1 MFGRLKH
8 ISFLLALA
16 LGLSFALPAAAQTSA
31 DEGYRAVIEPLSAA
45 QFAEK
50 NSSDSEGARIAKMLE
65 KSAEEVVCGRSDNVC
80 TKDQICLKATGWG
93 SPYAGSYRM
102 GEKGFCVPKG
112 EHIEFWS
119 TPVTSYGKIIRVDRY
134 GSIKPEHIAF
144 AKKNGIPTYEINRY
158 DNMYHGLPSGKVEA
172 APFSL
177 EIETTSWF
185 ETKKSGIFSKVRLS
199 NDECFTTTS
208 GKKVCAII
216 RDSDAVL
223 VYAGDDNNKAFNGCE
238 VLPVKLY
245 NMQGCF
251 FCPLARLIFD
261 TSNEMTKKS
270 FGYFAGGFIAILVV
284 MFAIWLA
291 LAALQQVF
299 SMTKQDAPKFLSAI
313 VRQGF
318 KFLLAGLLLANSN
331 TLFEYFIVPVLEGGL
346 AMGQAI
352 QTEGVGL
359 RDDYKP
365 LQSQTSADYFNL
377 TQTSEVVLV
386 NGKETTINKG
396 LYQKIDEYLANLQG
410 RIAYMQAVGTTLFC
424 VGGHEAITL
433 KLEKFKSGLSMMFLG
448 AILTVFG
455 FLLTI
460 SFGFYFLDAI
470 LQLAILGVMMPFMIA
485 GWPFKIT
492 AQYAST
498 GFKMLLNTFFVMF
511 FTGFV
516 VSVSITLVDQAI
528 SQTAAIEKAAQG
540 AFGLVGFV
548 EAFNEQDIERVRELT
563 DLGSSDFLLL
573 IFACL
578 FGFKFVGQVTPLAGK
593 LASGGLKPLAGKIGT
608 MAASATKGMA
618 TKVTAPVRQGF
629 EKETGG
635 VMGIAAG
642 TAGGIARAAG
652 SVAGAV
658 GKGLSKGGEALSQ
671 KGKVGKAAGWV
682 VNKAGQVASGLGK
695 GASGVGNIGKKV
707 QQAYK
712 DEANRPKK

>member
-8 ISFLLALA
+8 ISFLLTLA
-16 LGLSFALPAAAQTSA
+16 LGLSFVLPAAAQTSA
-31 DEGYRAVIEPLSAA
+31 DEGYQKLITSQTASEFASTHGGSQYADTLTENAA
-45 QFAEK
+45 
-50 NSSDSEGARIAKMLE
+50 G
-65 KSAEEVVCGRSDNVC
+65 G
-80 TKDQICLKATGWG
+80 
-93 SPYAGSYRM
+93 
-102 GEKGFCVPKG
+102 
-112 EHIEFWS
+112 
-119 TPVTSYGKIIRVDRY
+119 GKIICGDSKTVCDGETQFCLRCLRKVKREVLWLFDAENILDEGRCLPKEKVDPDNLNK
-134 GSIKPEHIAF
+134 SWPECINMNKQLDLKVRKDQVF
-144 AKKNGIPTYEINRY
+144 SNLTIESNGFLSTTQVQSYLITYYRKKETFTSNGKSYNLVI
-158 DNMYHGLPSGKVEA
+158 SGKN
-172 APFSL
+172 PT
-177 EIETTSWF
+177 IQ
-185 ETKKSGIFSKVRLS
+185 
-199 NDECFTTTS
+199 
-208 GKKVCAII
+208 
-216 RDSDAVL
+216 
-223 VYAGDDNNKAFNGCE
+223 YAGDSNNKSFKGCE

-261 TSNEMTKKS
+261 TSNDMTRDS
-270 FGYFAGGFIAILVV
+270 FNYFAEGFIAVLVV

-313 VRQGF
+313 VKQGF

-346 AMGQAI
+346 AMGRAI
-352 QTEGVGL
+352 QTVEVSL

-365 LQSQTSADYFNL
+365 LQSQTAADYFNL
-377 TQTSEVVLV
+377 TQTSEVVSV
-386 NGKETTINKG
+386 NGKETTVNKG
-396 LYQKIDEYLANLQG
+396 LYQKIDEYLAGLQG
-410 RIAYMQAVGTTLFC
+410 HIAYMQAVGTTLFC

-433 KLEKFKSGLSMMFLG
+433 KLEEFKSGLSMMFLG

-470 LQLAILGVMMPFMIA
+470 LQLAILGVMLPFMIA
-485 GWPFKIT
+485 GWPFKAT

-516 VSVSITLVDQAI
+516 VSVSMTLVDQAI
-528 SQTAAIEKAAQG
+528 SQTAAIEEAERG
-540 AFGLVGFV
+540 ASGLVGFA
-548 EAFNEQDIERVRELT
+548 EAFNEQNIERVRELT
-563 DLGSSDFLLL
+563 DLGGSGFLLL

-642 TAGGIARAAG
+642 TAGGIARA
-652 SVAGAV
+652 V

-682 VNKAGQVASGLGK
+682 VNKLGQGV
-695 GASGVGNIGKKV
+695 SGVGNLGKKV
-707 QQAYK
+707 QKAYK

>member
-16 LGLSFALPAAAQTSA
+16 LSLSFVLPAVAQTDTEKENSA
-31 DEGYRAVIEPLSAA
+31 IEPLTAA
-45 QFAEK
+45 EFAQQAET
-50 NSSDSEGARIAKMLE
+50 SEGNRAALALSNAESNDMIVCGSTDVVCDT
-65 KSAEEVVCGRSDNVC
+65 KSQYCLKCAYFTTTAGAPTEVVNG
-80 TKDQICLKATGWG
+80 K
-93 SPYAGSYRM
+93 
-102 GEKGFCVPKG
+102 CVPKKG
-112 EHIEFWS
+112 ADTKNLRSLWPADDQCPEEGDGALLQKLYGGAQDIVITIENKHFFNDGGIW
-119 TPVTSYGKIIRVDRY
+119 TPATDWVRETHQFGDSKGRQYTLVTGK
-134 GSIKPEHIAF
+134 
-144 AKKNGIPTYEINRY
+144 NPTI
-158 DNMYHGLPSGKVEA
+158 H
-172 APFSL
+172 
-177 EIETTSWF
+177 
-185 ETKKSGIFSKVRLS
+185 
-199 NDECFTTTS
+199 
-208 GKKVCAII
+208 
-216 RDSDAVL
+216 
-223 VYAGDDNNKAFNGCE
+223 YAGKDSSFSGCE
-238 VLPVKLY
+238 VFPVKLH
-245 NMQGCF
+245 NIRGCF

-270 FGYFAGGFIAILVV
+270 FSYFAEGFIAILVV

-313 VRQGF
+313 VKQGF
-318 KFLLAGLLLANSN
+318 KFLLAILLLANSN
-331 TLFEYFIVPVLEGGL
+331 TLFDYFIVPVLSGGL
-346 AMGQAI
+346 AIGQNI
-352 QTEGVGL
+352 QTEDVKL
-359 RDDYKP
+359 EKNYEPKI
-365 LQSQTSADYFNL
+365 SSTSADYFNI
-377 TQTSEVVLV
+377 TQADGT
-386 NGKETTINKG
+386 G
-396 LYQKIDEYLANLQG
+396 LYQKIDAYLTNLQG
-410 RIAYMQAVGTTLFC
+410 KIAYMQAVGTTLFC
-424 VGGHEAITL
+424 VGGHEL
-433 KLEKFKSGLSMMFLG
+433 FSGKPGEEMLRNFKSGLGLMFLG

-470 LQLAILGVMMPFMIA
+470 LQLAILGVMLPFMIA
-485 GWPFKIT
+485 GWPFKAT

-498 GFKMLLNTFFVMF
+498 GFSMLLNTFFVMF

-516 VSVSITLVDQAI
+516 VSVCLVLVDNAL
-528 SQTAAIEKAAQG
+528 QTGRTSNIAKSLLSEFA
-540 AFGLVGFV
+540 
-548 EAFNEQDIERVRELT
+548 EAFNEQNIERVRELA
-563 DLGSSDFLLL
+563 DIGGSGFLLL

-618 TKVTAPVRQGF
+618 AKVTAPVRQGF
-629 EKETGG
+629 EKATGG

-658 GKGLSKGGEALSQ
+658 GKGLSKGGEALSK

>member
-16 LGLSFALPAAAQTSA
+16 LSLSFVLPAAAQA
-31 DEGYRAVIEPLSAA
+31 DTEKENSVIEPLTAA
-45 QFAEK
+45 EFAKAVGGEGISVSQSLQRVK
-50 NSSDSEGARIAKMLE
+50 ENEQGIVCGDLSTICNPDTEYCLKCSYDYINYYDEYNKSHTEIGACIPKQEISSSDNL
-65 KSAEEVVCGRSDNVC
+65 RSKFPGNC
-80 TKDQICLKATGWG
+80 PPGKQTGG
-93 SPYAGSYRM
+93 
-102 GEKGFCVPKG
+102 
-112 EHIEFWS
+112 H
-119 TPVTSYGKIIRVDRY
+119 TNIIV
-134 GSIKPEHIAF
+134 S
-144 AKKNGIPTYEINRY
+144 
-158 DNMYHGLPSGKVEA
+158 
-172 APFSL
+172 
-177 EIETTSWF
+177 IETNSWLDQSSSEVILHTSN
-185 ETKKSGIFSKVRLS
+185 KKHTFFGA
-199 NDECFTTTS
+199 D
-208 GKKVCAII
+208 GKKYQVVMSKKPTIQ
-216 RDSDAVL
+216 
-223 VYAGDDNNKAFNGCE
+223 YAGDDNNEAFNGCE
-238 VLPVKLY
+238 VLPVKLH
-245 NMQGCF
+245 NIRGCF

-270 FGYFAGGFIAILVV
+270 FSYFAGGFIAILVV

-313 VRQGF
+313 VKQGF
-318 KFLLAGLLLANSN
+318 KFLLAILLLANSN
-331 TLFEYFIVPVLEGGL
+331 TLFDYFIVPVLSGGL
-346 AMGQAI
+346 AIGQNI
-352 QTEGVGL
+352 QTDNVKLEKN
-359 RDDYKP
+359 YEPKI
-365 LQSQTSADYFNL
+365 SSTSADYFNI
-377 TQTSEVVLV
+377 TQADGT
-386 NGKETTINKG
+386 G
-396 LYQKIDEYLANLQG
+396 LYQKIDAYLTNLQG
-410 RIAYMQAVGTTLFC
+410 KIAYMQAVGTTLFC
-424 VGGHEAITL
+424 VGGHEL
-433 KLEKFKSGLSMMFLG
+433 FSGKPGEEMLRNFKSGLGLMFLG

-470 LQLAILGVMMPFMIA
+470 LQLAILGVMLPFMIA
-485 GWPFKIT
+485 GWPFKVT

-516 VSVSITLVDQAI
+516 VSVCLALVDNAL
-528 SQTAAIEKAAQG
+528 QTGRTSDIAKSLLSEFA
-540 AFGLVGFV
+540 
-548 EAFNEQDIERVRELT
+548 EAFNEQNIERVRELA
-563 DLGSSDFLLL
+563 DIGGIGFLLL

-618 TKVTAPVRQGF
+618 AKVTAPVRQGF